1 MSITF
6 RANNRPLSASGS
18 FTFPRSE
25 RLKSKKILERT
36 FAEGEKLKAWPLVV
50 RRLKTE
56 LPEEVP
62 CQVMVSVS
70 KRLFKRAVDRNRI
83 KRLLRENWRLQKKSL
98 VDSWAADETQNAVV
112 FIYMGKEMPTF
123 EIIEKAM
130 GVAIEKMTKSNTA
143 SPTENS

>member
-1 MSITF
+1 M
-6 RANNRPLSASGS
+6 SASSS

-36 FAEGEKLKAWPLVV
+36 FAEGEKVKAWPLVV

-56 LPEEVP
+56 LPEEVT

-83 KRLLRENWRLQKKSL
+83 KRLLRENWRLQKNAL
-98 VDSWAADETQNAVV
+98 VQSWASDETQNAVV

-130 GVAIEKMTKSNTA
+130 GVAVEKMISKSNTA
-143 SPTENS
+143 SPTEDS

>member
-1 MSITF
+1 M
-6 RANNRPLSASGS
+6 SASSS

-36 FAEGEKLKAWPLVV
+36 FAEGEKVKAWPLVV

-83 KRLLRENWRLQKKSL
+83 KRLLRENWRLQKNAL
-98 VDSWAADETQNAVV
+98 VQSWATDETQNAVV

-130 GVAIEKMTKSNTA
+130 GVAVEKMISKSNTA
-143 SPTENS
+143 SPTEES

>member
-1 MSITF
+1 M
-6 RANNRPLSASGS
+6 SASSS

-36 FAEGEKLKAWPLVV
+36 FAEGEKVKAWPLVV

-56 LPEEVP
+56 LPEEVT

-83 KRLLRENWRLQKKSL
+83 KRLLRENWRLQKNAL
-98 VDSWAADETQNAVV
+98 VQSWATDETQNAVV

-130 GVAIEKMTKSNTA
+130 GVAVEKMISKSNTA
-143 SPTENS
+143 SPTEDS

>member
-1 MSITF
+1 M
-6 RANNRPLSASGS
+6 SASSS

-36 FAEGEKLKAWPLVV
+36 FVEGEKVKAWPLVV

-83 KRLLRENWRLQKKSL
+83 KRLLRENWRLQKNAL
-98 VDSWAADETQNAVV
+98 VQSWATDETQNAVV

-130 GVAIEKMTKSNTA
+130 GVAVEKMISKSNTA
-143 SPTENS
+143 SPTEDS

>member
-1 MSITF
+1 
-6 RANNRPLSASGS
+6 
-18 FTFPRSE
+18 
-25 RLKSKKILERT
+25 
-36 FAEGEKLKAWPLVV
+36 
-50 RRLKTE
+50 
-56 LPEEVP
+56 
-62 CQVMVSVS
+62 
-70 KRLFKRAVDRNRI
+70 
-83 KRLLRENWRLQKKSL
+83 LQKKSL

>member
-1 MSITF
+1 
-6 RANNRPLSASGS
+6 LSASSS

-36 FAEGEKLKAWPLVV
+36 FAEGEKVKAWPLVV

-56 LPEEVP
+56 LPEEVT

-83 KRLLRENWRLQKKSL
+83 KRLLRENWRLQKNAL
-98 VDSWAADETQNAVV
+98 VQSWATDETQNAVV

-130 GVAIEKMTKSNTA
+130 GVAVDKMISKSNTA
-143 SPTENS
+143 SPTEDS

>member
-1 MSITF
+1 
-6 RANNRPLSASGS
+6 LSASGS

-83 KRLLRENWRLQKKSL
+83 KRLLRENWRLQKNRL
-98 VDSWAADETQNAVV
+98 IESWAADETQNAIV

-123 EIIEKAM
+123 EIIEKSM
-130 GVAIEKMTKSNTA
+130 GIAIDKMISKSNTA

>member
-1 MSITF
+1 
-6 RANNRPLSASGS
+6 LSASSS

-36 FAEGEKLKAWPLVV
+36 FAEGEKVKAWPLVV

-83 KRLLRENWRLQKKSL
+83 KRLLRENWRLQKNAL
-98 VDSWAADETQNAVV
+98 VQSWATDETQNAVV

-130 GVAIEKMTKSNTA
+130 GVAVEKMISKSNTA
-143 SPTENS
+143 SPTEDS

>member
-1 MSITF
+1 M
-6 RANNRPLSASGS
+6 SASSS

-36 FAEGEKLKAWPLVV
+36 FAEGEKVKAWPLVV

-56 LPEEVP
+56 LPEEVT

-83 KRLLRENWRLQKKSL
+83 KRLLRENWRLQKNAL
-98 VDSWAADETQNAVV
+98 VQSWATDETQNAVV

-130 GVAIEKMTKSNTA
+130 GVAVDKMISKSNTA
-143 SPTENS
+143 SPTEDS

>member
-1 MSITF
+1 
-6 RANNRPLSASGS
+6 LSASSS

-36 FAEGEKLKAWPLVV
+36 FAEGEKVKAWPLVV

-56 LPEEVP
+56 LPEEVT

-83 KRLLRENWRLQKKSL
+83 KRLLRENWRLQKNAL
-98 VDSWAADETQNAVV
+98 VQSWATDETQNAVV

-130 GVAIEKMTKSNTA
+130 GVAVEKMISKSNTA
-143 SPTENS
+143 SPTEDS

>member
-1 MSITF
+1 M
-6 RANNRPLSASGS
+6 SASSS

-36 FAEGEKLKAWPLVV
+36 FVEGEKVKAWPLVV

-56 LPEEVP
+56 LPEKVP

-83 KRLLRENWRLQKKSL
+83 KRLLRENWRLQKNAL
-98 VDSWAADETQNAVV
+98 VQSWATDETQNAVV

-130 GVAIEKMTKSNTA
+130 GVAVEKMISKSNTA
-143 SPTENS
+143 SPTEDS

>member
-1 MSITF
+1 M
-6 RANNRPLSASGS
+6 SASSS

-36 FAEGEKLKAWPLVV
+36 FVEGEKVKAWPLVV

-56 LPEEVP
+56 LPEEVT

-83 KRLLRENWRLQKKSL
+83 KRLLRENWRLQKNAL
-98 VDSWAADETQNAVV
+98 VQSWATDETQNAVV

-130 GVAIEKMTKSNTA
+130 GVAVEKMISKSNTA
-143 SPTENS
+143 SPTEDS

>member
-1 MSITF
+1 M
-6 RANNRPLSASGS
+6 SASSS

-36 FAEGEKLKAWPLVV
+36 FAEGEKVKAWPLVV

-83 KRLLRENWRLQKKSL
+83 KRLLRENWRLQKNAL
-98 VDSWAADETQNAVV
+98 VQSWATDETQNAVV

-130 GVAIEKMTKSNTA
+130 GVAVEKMISKSNTA
-143 SPTENS
+143 SPTEDS

>member
-1 MSITF
+1 M
-6 RANNRPLSASGS
+6 SASSS

-36 FAEGEKLKAWPLVV
+36 FVEGEKVKAWPLVV
-50 RRLKTE
+50 RQLKTE

-83 KRLLRENWRLQKKSL
+83 KRLLRENWRLQKNAL
-98 VDSWAADETQNAVV
+98 VQSWATDETQNAVV

-130 GVAIEKMTKSNTA
+130 GVAVEKMISKSNTA
-143 SPTENS
+143 SPTEDS

>member
-1 MSITF
+1 M
-6 RANNRPLSASGS
+6 
-18 FTFPRSE
+18 
-25 RLKSKKILERT
+25 ERT
-36 FAEGEKLKAWPLVV
+36 FVEGEKVKAWPLVV

-83 KRLLRENWRLQKKSL
+83 KRLLRENWRLQKNAL
-98 VDSWAADETQNAVV
+98 VQSWATDETQNAVV

-130 GVAIEKMTKSNTA
+130 GVAVEKMISKSNTA
-143 SPTENS
+143 SPTEDS

>member
-1 MSITF
+1 M
-6 RANNRPLSASGS
+6 SASSS

-36 FAEGEKLKAWPLVV
+36 FAEGEKVKAWPLVV
-50 RRLKTE
+50 RQLKTE
-56 LPEEVP
+56 LPEEVT

-83 KRLLRENWRLQKKSL
+83 KRLLRENWRLQKNAL
-98 VDSWAADETQNAVV
+98 VQSWATDETQNAVV

-130 GVAIEKMTKSNTA
+130 GVAVEKMISKSNTA
-143 SPTENS
+143 SPTEDS

>member
-1 MSITF
+1 
-6 RANNRPLSASGS
+6 
-18 FTFPRSE
+18 
-25 RLKSKKILERT
+25 LERT
-36 FAEGEKLKAWPLVV
+36 FDEGEKLKAWPLIV

-83 KRLLRENWRLQKKSL
+83 KRLLRENWRLQKNRL
-98 VDSWAADETQNAVV
+98 IESWAADETQNAIV
-112 FIYMGKEMPTF
+112 FIYIGKEMPTF
-123 EIIEKAM
+123 EIIEKSM
-130 GVAIEKMTKSNTA
+130 GIAIDKMISKSITA